1 MPNQAS
7 GTGSLIDYLYF
18 LYALTETSRRL
29 SRVTATPLFMKKY
42 LLIFLLALTTWAQ
55 AQTKTTDELD
65 KKYEGLSLY
74 FYKNTLRMLNQKD
87 DKDFDELIK
96 DIEKMKFMMIDK
108 AKANFS
114 DADFKKLKKGYQSES
129 YDEMMTSRFQ
139 GRNFDVYIKEKDG
152 RVKGTVILASD
163 SSNLYVLD
171 ILGRV
176 ALDKA
181 SSLFNA
187 LNQSSDIGQRVKDF
201 VGKDDKK
208 KGKKK
213 EKDEDND

>member
-1 MPNQAS
+1 
-7 GTGSLIDYLYF
+7 
-18 LYALTETSRRL
+18 
-29 SRVTATPLFMKKY
+29 MKKY
-42 LLIFLLALTTWAQ
+42 LLISLLTLTQAVL

-87 DKDFDELIK
+87 DKDFDALIK

-114 DADFKKLKKGYQSES
+114 DGDFKKLKSGYQSES
-129 YDEMMTSRFQ
+129 YDEMMTTRFQ
-139 GRNFDVYIKEKDG
+139 GRNFNVYIKEKDG

-163 SSNLYVLD
+163 STNLYVLD

-187 LNQSSDIGQRVKDF
+187 LNQSGDIGQRVKDF
-201 VGKDDKK
+201 MGKDDKK
-208 KGKKK
+208 DKSKK
-213 EKDEDND
+213 KDEDND